1 VKIVNV
7 NVIAVEDITMI
18 KLKTLLVE
26 QEQENKYPEDA
37 PKHFGGG
44 ENIDIF
50 GFQTKHFDICRS
62 AVTLYEKLK
71 ENDDEKVKELI
82 IKSAKDMDHL
92 FEMEKQVVAQEP
104 LDHDPIDHAVEL
116 CNTISFKLGRIAEM
130 TGHGDEEEDTHF
142 IQMHVGV
149 IIDRA
154 QKQEMTNENLRKW
167 FQKGGAGGT
176 TAGGWDRYS
185 STGKKLGKCG
195 GGKKGEAYAACLSA
209 EKAARLGKKGI
220 AAFVNRKRAAQRKA
234 GDAKKGGERKKGQ
247 KTTKVKTGA

>member
-1 VKIVNV
+1 
-7 NVIAVEDITMI
+7 MI

-50 GFQTKHFDICRS
+50 GYQTKHFDICKS

-71 ENDDEKVKELI
+71 EYDDEKVKELVFI
-82 IKSAKDMDHL
+82 TAKDFDHL

-104 LDHDPIDHAVEL
+104 LDHDPIDHAIEL

-130 TGHGDEEEDTHF
+130 TEHGDREEDTHF

-154 QKQEMTNENLRKW
+154 QKQEMTNEDLRKW
-167 FQKGGAGGT
+167 FKKGGTGGT

-195 GGKKGEAYAACLSA
+195 GGEKGDAYAACLSA
-209 EKAARLGKKGI
+209 DKARKLGKKGI
-220 AAFVNRKRAAQRKA
+220 AAFVNRKRRDQKKA
-234 GDAKKGGERKKGQ
+234 GDTKKGYQKSKGKKP
-247 KTTKVKTGA
+247 VMSKTGA

>member
-1 VKIVNV
+1 MKIVNV
-7 NVIAVEDITMI
+7 NVIVVKDITMI

-50 GFQTKHFDICRS
+50 GYQTKHFDICRS
-62 AVTLYEKLK
+62 AVTLYEKLIQNEEAK
-71 ENDDEKVKELI
+71 DLVVE
-82 IKSAKDMDHL
+82 SAKDMDHL

-116 CNTISFKLGRIAEM
+116 CNTISFKLGRIAEI
-130 TGHGDEEEDTHF
+130 TNHGDEEEDTHF

-154 QKQEMTNENLRKW
+154 QKQEMTNEDLRQW
-167 FQKGGAGGT
+167 FKKGGTGGT

-195 GGKKGEAYAACLSA
+195 GGKEGEAYAACLSA
-209 EKAARLGKKGI
+209 DKARKLGKKGI
-220 AAFVNRKRAAQRKA
+220 AAFVNRKRRAQKKG
-234 GDAKKGGERKKGQ
+234 GDPKKGGERRKGQ
-247 KTTKVKTGA
+247 KTIKVKTGA